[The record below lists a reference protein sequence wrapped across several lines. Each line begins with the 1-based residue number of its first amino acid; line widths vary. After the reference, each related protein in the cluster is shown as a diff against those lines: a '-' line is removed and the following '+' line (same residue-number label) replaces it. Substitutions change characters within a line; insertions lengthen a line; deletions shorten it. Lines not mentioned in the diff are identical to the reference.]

1 MIVLIL
7 KSMSRKSFEVYVV
20 NKNNEEMKFQIYIEN
35 FVFTLQLIIVSFYL
49 NLVMKLLKKK

>member
-1 MIVLIL
+1 MIFLIL